1 MKLTIGGQITISDY
15 TPEEEATITRGLSL
29 LNPTYAVMKR
39 QGNMR
44 ALYVVPEFIK
54 YYKKQNNCLI
64 VGRGVLPRLMRHFKS
79 SIDSAE
85 TNLISKKATE
95 LKITKPIE
103 LRDYQIG
110 IPEKILQHNEGIIKL
125 STGFGKSVV
134 ALKLI
139 EKTFLKTL
147 IVVPRLNLLTQF
159 KQDIK
164 AFLGYDCG
172 VINGPHC
179 NIKDITVATIQTLK
193 KRDLGPLRYEFG
205 MVIFDEVHTVISDQ
219 GMRVVSSFNPERLYG
234 MTATPDR
241 SDGQGEAIKFTFGDI
256 IVDKEL
262 PQCKPT
268 VTIVRCNEEYF
279 SGTEDDR
286 LGDTYANITELQ
298 SENETRN
305 KMITELIKKELSDGR
320 KILVLTKRTK
330 HYEILKSMIDN
341 YQGVSMIKSK
351 LSAAEAKVQNELLEK
366 LRTGSSDFN
375 VILGTF
381 SLLST
386 GINIPALDTIVLA
399 GDLKSSVLTTQ
410 SVGRILR
417 LFEEK
422 KQPKIID
429 IDDFGCGIL
438 HNQARLRKNFYKS
451 NGWEIL

>member
-1 MKLTIGGQITISDY
+1 MKITIGGNITIEDF
-15 TPEEEATITRGLSL
+15 TPEEERVITKGLSL
-29 LNPTYAVMKR
+29 VNPTYAVMKR
-39 QGNMR
+39 QGNIR
-44 ALYVVPEFIK
+44 ALYALSEFIK
-54 YYKKQNNCLI
+54 YYKKSGNSLI
-64 VGRGVLPRLMRHFKS
+64 VGRGVLPRLYRHFKS
-79 SIDSAE
+79 SINE
-85 TNLISKKATE
+85 VNINLLSVKTSDLTINKQ
-95 LKITKPIE
+95 IE

-110 IPEKILQHNEGIIKL
+110 VPEKILQHDEGIIKL

-134 ALKLI
+134 ALKLV

-147 IVVPRLNLLTQF
+147 IVVPGLNLLTQF

-172 VINGPHC
+172 VINGPRC
-179 NIKDITVATIQTLK
+179 DIKDITVATIQTLK
-193 KRDLGPLRYEFG
+193 KRDLSPLRYEFG
-205 MVIFDEVHTVISDQ
+205 MVIFDECHTTISDQ
-219 GMRVVSSFNPERLYG
+219 GMRVVSSFNSKRLYG

-256 IVDKEL
+256 IIDKEL
-262 PQCKPT
+262 PQCKPS
-268 VTIVRCNEEYF
+268 VTIVRCTEKYF
-279 SGTEDDR
+279 
-286 LGDTYANITELQ
+286 GDTYANIVELQ
-298 SENETRN
+298 SENEARN
-305 KMITELIKKELSDGR
+305 DMIVDLIRRELLEGR

-330 HYEILKSMIDN
+330 HYETIHRAISRCN
-341 YQGVSMIKSK
+341 AYSIKSK
-351 LSAAEAKVQNELLEK
+351 LSAAEAKTQNELLEK

-417 LFEEK
+417 LFEGK